1 MPWKRESPMDQ
12 RIRLVEDWLSGRF
25 SKSELARRYGISR
38 PTLDKWLLRFN
49 EQGHAGLQEL
59 SRRPRHSPLRT
70 DEAILERLVAEK
82 QQRTDWGPKKL
93 VVLLR
98 QLEPEI
104 DWPAPSTAGEW
115 LKRLGLVNSRR
126 LRKKRVYPAPVL
138 REGLRPNQ
146 VWCTDFKGHFRT
158 QDGRWCYPL
167 TISDHASRYLLAC
180 RGLERPTGAQARPWF
195 EWVFREY
202 GLPEAIRSDNG
213 SPFAST
219 GLARL
224 SSLAVWW
231 IRLGIHP
238 ERIRPGRPD
247 QNGRH
252 ERMHRTLKAAVLN
265 PAATDLLQQQIAF
278 ERFREDYN
286 TQRPHEALGMQ
297 VPAACYSPSLRAY
310 PTRLPEI
317 DYPADCQVRK
327 VRGNGEIKWQ
337 GRLLFLSEALIG
349 EWVALREVDTD
360 TWELYFS
367 DYKLGRLEP
376 GAQRVRAI
384 EV

>member
-12 RIRLVEDWLSGRF
+12 RICLIDDWLTGRF
-25 SKSELARRYGISR
+25 SKSELSRQYGISR
-38 PTLDKWLLRFN
+38 PTLDKWLRRFT
-49 EQGHAGLQEL
+49 EHGKAGLQEL
-59 SRRPRHSPLRT
+59 SRRPLSSPSRT
-70 DEAILERLVAEK
+70 DDAILERLVAEK
-82 QQRTDWGPKKL
+82 QQRFDWGPKKL
-93 VVLLR
+93 ITRLR
-98 QLEPEI
+98 QVEPEI
-104 DWPAPSTAGEW
+104 RWPAPSTAGEW
-115 LKRLGLVNSRR
+115 LERFGLVTPRR
-126 LRKKRVYPAPVL
+126 LRKRHVYAPPIL
-138 REGLRPNQ
+138 REGLQPNQ

-167 TISDHASRYLLAC
+167 TLSDHATRYLLAC
-180 RGLERPTGAQARPWF
+180 RGLERPTGAQTRPWF
-195 EWVFREY
+195 EWAFREY

-213 SPFAST
+213 SPFASS

-231 IRLGIHP
+231 IRLGIYP

-252 ERMHRTLKAAVLN
+252 ERMHRTLKAATLK
-265 PAATDLLQQQIAF
+265 PAAADLLHQQIAF

-297 VPAACYSPSLRAY
+297 VPAACYTPSLRPY
-310 PTRLPEI
+310 PTHLPDI
-317 DYPADCQVRK
+317 DYPADMKTRR

-337 GRLLFLSEALIG
+337 GCLIFLSEALIG

-376 GAQRVRAI
+376 GTTQVRVI
-384 EV
+384 